1 MSARLKKEGL
11 SRRLFLTG
19 AAGVTVGLPFLE
31 TFAGRAVRAATPD
44 DPGFAVFM
52 RQGNGCSQALPYSNP
67 AEPEMFWPRN
77 LGTLTTASLA
87 ADGDRAVS
95 ELSAYA
101 DDLLLVSGVRG
112 AFSIGGCGH
121 ARGALQALT
130 AQPTGDN
137 EASNNSL
144 ALGESLD
151 NRIARELNAD
161 GRGPLTLAAMRPGG
175 FLDSVLSY
183 RGPNDR
189 RGAQTN
195 PKVAFDNIMGLVNLD
210 ESAAAAIAARR
221 QSVNDLVRDQM
232 QSLLGRSDLSNDDR
246 SRLDLH
252 FTSIRDLEIRLAEC
266 APLPPAT
273 VSAIEAIDGDHQ
285 DGNRVVEVAELHIDV
300 IALALSCEYTHAVTL
315 QVGTG
320 NDSTRY
326 WWEGEQFPSYHW
338 ISHRIFAD
346 GSEGDPIPDA
356 QSKHNAVDRIHAR
369 LFSRLIDRLS
379 EYTTETGRLLDK
391 GVCVW
396 MNDLSNG
403 PPHSIANLP
412 YVIAG
417 GADGFLRTGAYIDAG
432 DVPHNKLL
440 NTIATAVG
448 LRKSNGDPVDDFGA
462 AGLERGLI
470 DSMLA

>member
-1 MSARLKKEGL
+1 MKSFGRRDF

-19 AAGVTVGLPFLE
+19 ATGVTVGRPSHE
-31 TFAGRAVRAATPD
+31 TFAPRGAQAASPN

-77 LGTLTTASLA
+77 LGALSAASLA
-87 ADGDRAVS
+87 ADSDRALS
-95 ELSAYA
+95 ELGAHA
-101 DDLLLVSGVRG
+101 DKLLLVRGVRG
-112 AFSIGGCGH
+112 AFSISGCGH

-130 AQPTGDN
+130 AQPTGDS
-137 EASNNSL
+137 EATNNSL

-210 ESAAAAIAARR
+210 ESEANAIAERR
-221 QSVNDLVRDQM
+221 KSVNDLVRDQM
-232 QSLLGRSDLSNDDR
+232 QALMGRSDLSTDDR
-246 SRLDLH
+246 NRLDLH
-252 FTSIRDLEIRLAEC
+252 FSAIRDLEIRLSEC
-266 APLPPAT
+266 SPLGAST
-273 VSAIEAIDGDHQ
+273 VDAINGIDGSHQ
-285 DGNRVVEVAELHIDV
+285 DGDRVVEAAELHIEV
-300 IALALSCEYTHAVTL
+300 IALALSCNYTRAVTL

-346 GSEGDPIPDA
+346 GSDGDPIPDA

-369 LFSRLIDRLS
+369 LFGRLIDRLS
-379 EYTTETGRLLDK
+379 AYTTENGTLLDE

-396 MNDLSNG
+396 MNDLANG
-403 PPHSIANLP
+403 PPHSISNLP
-412 YVIAG
+412 YVLAG
-417 GADGFLRTGAYIDAG
+417 SADGFLRTGAYVDAA
-432 DVPHNKLL
+432 DTPHNKLL
-440 NTIATAVG
+440 NTVATAVG
-448 LRKSNGDPVDDFGA
+448 LRKSNGDPVDDFGHES
-462 AGLERGLI
+462 LEGGLI
-470 DSMLA
+470 DAMIA

>member
-1 MSARLKKEGL
+1 MSGFAKRPFP
-11 SRRLFLTG
+11 RRLFLTG

-31 TFAGRAVRAATPD
+31 TFASKGARAAGPD
-44 DPGFAVFM
+44 DPGFVVFM

-67 AEPEMFWPRN
+67 AEPEMFWPRD
-77 LGTLTTASLA
+77 LGALTAASLA
-87 ADGDRAVS
+87 ADSDRATS

-101 DDLLLVSGVRG
+101 DDLLLVRGVRG
-112 AFSIGGCGH
+112 ALSIGGCGH

-130 AQPTGDN
+130 AQPTGDA
-137 EASNNSL
+137 EATNNSL

-151 NRIARELNAD
+151 NRIARELNVD
-161 GRGPLTLAAMRPGG
+161 GTGPLTLAAMRPYG

-195 PKVAFDNIMGLVNLD
+195 PKVAFDNIMGLVDLD
-210 ESAAAAIAARR
+210 ESSASSIEARR

-232 QSLLGRSDLSNDDR
+232 QSLLGRSDLSSDDR

-252 FTSIRDLEIRLAEC
+252 FTAIRDLEIRLAEC
-266 APLPPAT
+266 TPLDAST
-273 VSAIEAIDGDHQ
+273 VAAINALDGQHQ
-285 DGNRVVEVAELHIDV
+285 DGNRIVEVAELHIDV
-300 IALALSCEYTHAVTL
+300 IALALSCGYTRAATL
-315 QVGTG
+315 QIGNG
-320 NDSTRY
+320 NDGTRY

-369 LFSRLIDRLS
+369 LFGRLIDRLS
-379 EYTTETGRLLDK
+379 QYTTETGTLLQK

-403 PPHSIANLP
+403 PPHSVNNLP
-412 YVIAG
+412 YVLAG
-417 GADGFLRTGAYIDAG
+417 GADGFLRTGAYVDAG
-432 DVPHNKLL
+432 DVTHNKML
-440 NTIATAVG
+440 NTLATAVG
-448 LRKSNGDPVDDFGA
+448 LRKGNGDPVDDFGHES
-462 AGLERGLI
+462 LEGGLI
-470 DSMLA
+470 SEMMA